1 LQDVKLGLN
10 LGQTVQ
16 VVSGLKAT
24 DRLIVSPS
32 AGILEGEKVSVVQGV
47 PGIAPDKQFRPA
59 EPESA
64 SLSAAQRAKVEAAK
78 NQSDE

>member
-1 LQDVKLGLN
+1 MAVDVSIF
-10 LGQTVQ
+10 QTVQ
-16 VVSGLKAT
+16 VVSGIKRT

-32 AGILEGEKVSVVQGV
+32 AGILEGQKVSVVQGV
-47 PGIAPDKQFRPA
+47 PGIAPDKRFRPA

-78 NQSDE
+78 NPSDE